1 MEKRSLSRPTIKD
14 VALACGVSEATVSY
28 VVNGKKTLKPDTREK
43 VFRVMRE
50 MNYHPSAVA
59 RGLAQKRVHTLGV
72 LFGVVDPVA
81 CLVEP
86 YVCGVLT
93 GVMAQAQ
100 KDGFNLTLFTEQWK
114 NPEESAPAL
123 RDGRTDGI
131 LVVGPQLNWEILD
144 TLNQLSV
151 PTVAISAQTHGNTA
165 SVDVDNF
172 AGAHLAAS
180 HLLESGHR
188 RIAYLS
194 GNEDLASYQPR
205 LDGFCEALKEFG
217 VEPKK
222 ELLLLSRFDGT
233 LAFEQTIGLLNSPEP
248 PTAICAGND
257 KIALQ
262 VIAAADSVGIKVPS
276 ELSVIGFDD
285 IPASRHSNPALTT
298 IRQPLH
304 QIGETAATLLIKQIV
319 DKQHTISTTPIFL
332 APELIV
338 RNSTASIEY
347 TI

>member
-1 MEKRSLSRPTIKD
+1 MENRSISRPTIKD

-28 VVNGKKTLKPDTREK
+28 VVNGKKTLKADTRER

-81 CLVEP
+81 CLIEP

-100 KDGFNLTLFTEQWK
+100 KQGFNITLFTEQWK

-144 TLNQLSV
+144 TLNQLHV
-151 PTVAISAQTHGNTA
+151 PTVAISAEPRGNA
-165 SVDVDNF
+165 SSVDVDNYN
-172 AGAHLAAS
+172 GAHQAAI
-180 HLLESGHR
+180 HLLELKHQ

-194 GNEDLASYQPR
+194 GNQDLASYQPR
-205 LDGFCEALKEFG
+205 HDGFCAALKQFN
-217 VEPKK
+217 VKPDP
-222 ELLLLSRFDGT
+222 ELMLLSRFDGT
-233 LAFEQTIGLLNSPEP
+233 LAFEQTLQLLNLSEP

-257 KIALQ
+257 KIAMQ
-262 VIAAADSVGIKVPS
+262 VLEAARSVGVSVPS

-285 IPASRHSNPALTT
+285 IPGSSQTTPALTT
-298 IRQPLH
+298 VRQPLH
-304 QIGETAATLLIKQIV
+304 KIGETAASLLIKQIV
-319 DKQHTISTTPIFL
+319 DKEYEIARTPILL
-332 APELIV
+332 APELVI
-338 RNSTASIEY
+338 RNSTASASKI
-347 TI
+347 